1 LRVSGQPP
9 ADAGGPQPS
18 THLPLDDEVRRLRS
32 AVSELQILNDLAHSI
47 GSARSSRDVIRK
59 IVGRARRAVGAEEA
73 DVKLVTPE
81 DLQPVDPW
89 QTIARDQSVGTADV
103 RSAFDRRLL
112 TGLMLA
118 HRQPVLSNDPCH
130 DPALRGLC
138 RDGTV
143 RSVLLVPLMVKGQL
157 TGVLIACNKQD
168 PGGFT
173 EDDQRLLAIM
183 ASQSAQVLEVARL
196 DEQERQFGLM
206 REQLRLARQIQLGLL
221 PRSSPVVQGYQ
232 VAGVS
237 IPAEEVG
244 GDYYDFIPLAAGRL
258 GLCLGDVSGKGLP
271 ASLLMANLQAT
282 LRGQAQVNRRPED
295 CVTWS
300 NRLLY
305 QCTDP
310 EKFATLFYGILDP
323 QAHEI
328 RYCNA
333 GHERPLLLRAGASD
347 PESLSEGGIVLGVL
361 DDFPYRAGAARL
373 DLGDLL
379 VVYSDGV
386 TDAVNGAEQPFE
398 IARLVAAMRAS
409 RDRSAADIVT
419 ALVDAV
425 QAHAGVTPQADDIT
439 LVVVRREE

>member
-1 LRVSGQPP
+1 MADRLPATGGPPP
-9 ADAGGPQPS
+9 AQP
-18 THLPLDDEVRRLRS
+18 LEDEVRRLRR
-32 AVSELQILNDLAHSI
+32 AVTELQVLNDLASSI
-47 GSARSSRDVIRK
+47 GTARSSRDVIRK
-59 IVGRARRAVGAEEA
+59 IVSRARHAVGADEA

-89 QTIARDQSVGTADV
+89 RTVARDQSVGTADV

-118 HRQPVLSNDPCH
+118 HRQAVLSNDPRG

-138 RDGTV
+138 LDESV

-157 TGVLIACNKQD
+157 TGILIACNKQD

-173 EDDQRLLAIM
+173 EDDRRLLAIM

-221 PRSSPVVQGYQ
+221 PRSAPSVEGYQ

-244 GDYYDFIPLAAGRL
+244 GDYFDFIPLAPGWL

-282 LRGQAQVNRRPED
+282 LRGQARFNERPED
-295 CVTWS
+295 CVAWS
-300 NRLLY
+300 NRLLH

-323 QAHEI
+323 GAHEV

-333 GHERPLLLRAGASD
+333 GHERPLLLRAGAGD
-347 PESLSEGGIVLGVL
+347 PESLSESGLVLGVL
-361 DDFPYRAGAARL
+361 DEFPYRSGAVRL
-373 DLGDLL
+373 DPGDLL

-386 TDAVNGAEQPFE
+386 TDAVNGAEEPFE
-398 IARLVAAMRAS
+398 IAGLVAAMRAA
-409 RDRSAADIVT
+409 RDRPAAETVT

-425 QAHAGVTPQADDIT
+425 QAHAGMTPQADDIT
-439 LVVVRREE
+439 LVVVRREA